1 MKALTLWQ
9 PWASLIVA
17 GAKPFE
23 FRGWKAPRSAIGQRI
38 VIHAA
43 ARPMRAAEICEIVD
57 NLKFGGA
64 NAAQTCLRIDAALD
78 LLMPLYHFKKPTGL
92 PLSAGLGTAILGEP
106 RNGIEIAVQ
115 EFGFPQKAEDELPG
129 LPGFDSDRSEHAN
142 WGWPMLE
149 IERWSEPQPMR
160 GAQGL
165 WNWPDAAQFAEKL

>member
-23 FRGWKAPRSAIGQRI
+23 FRGWKAPRSVIGQRI

-43 ARPMRAAEICEIVD
+43 SRPMRASEIRDIVD
-57 NLKFGGA
+57 HLKFGGA
-64 NAAQTCLRIDAALD
+64 NAASTCLHIDAALK
-78 LLMPLYHFKKPTGL
+78 LLMPLYHFRKPVGL
-92 PLSAGLGTAILGEP
+92 PLSAGLGTAVLGEP

-115 EFGFPQKAEDELPG
+115 DFGFPQEAADELPE

-142 WGWPMLE
+142 WGWPLTD
-149 IERWSEPQPMR
+149 IEKWDEPQPMR

-165 WNWPDAAQFAEKL
+165 WNWPDIKQFAEEL